1 MQGPQMPQDQRT
13 NVKEGREVATCK
25 LQHRL
30 QIVSVTKRH
39 VRGDFVVRKFSG
51 SPKHCSVTVDRDPS
65 SESSILAPFL
75 RHPGASKTNDCA
87 RSVTAR
93 LCILEA

>member
-1 MQGPQMPQDQRT
+1 MQGPQVPHGQRT
-13 NVKEGREVATCK
+13 NLEEGKEVATCK
-25 LQHRL
+25 LHHRL

-39 VRGDFVVRKFSG
+39 VRGHFVVRKFSG
-51 SPKHCSVTVDRDPS
+51 SPKHRSVTVDRDSS

-87 RSVTAR
+87 WSVAAR
-93 LCILEA
+93 LCILEG